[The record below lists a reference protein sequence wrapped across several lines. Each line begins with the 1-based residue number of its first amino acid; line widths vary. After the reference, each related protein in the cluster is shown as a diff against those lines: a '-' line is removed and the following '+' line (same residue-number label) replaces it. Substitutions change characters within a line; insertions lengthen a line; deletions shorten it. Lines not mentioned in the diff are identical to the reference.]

1 MSIFDLFRQI
11 ESGSAPAASGPV
23 THIVVGLGN
32 PGAEYENSRHNAGFR
47 AISLVA
53 DTNRIRIDRAKF
65 HALVGDGTIAG
76 KHVLLMKPQTYMNSS
91 GIAVKEAMDFYKVP
105 SENVIVLFDDIS
117 LVPGKMRIRRSGSA
131 GGHNG
136 VKSLI
141 EYMGTNVF
149 PRIKLGVGAKPEG
162 WDLADWVLAALP
174 AEDRKALDTVS
185 ASAPEAVALLIE
197 GKTDEA
203 MQKFN

>member
-11 ESGSAPAASGPV
+11 ETGTPPVSSGPV
-23 THIVVGLGN
+23 THLVVGLGN
-32 PGAEYENSRHNAGFR
+32 PGKEYENSRHNAGFR

-53 DTNRIRIDRAKF
+53 DAGHVRIDRAKF
-65 HALVGDGTIAG
+65 HALVGEGTVAG
-76 KHVLLMKPQTYMNSS
+76 KHVLLMKPETYMNHS
-91 GIAVKEAMDFYKVP
+91 GIAVKEAMDFYKIP
-105 SENVIVLFDDIS
+105 PENVIVLFDDIS
-117 LVPGKMRIRRSGSA
+117 LPPGKMRIRRSGSA

-149 PRIKLGVGAKPEG
+149 PRVKLGVGAKPDG

-174 AEDRKALDTVS
+174 PDDRKALDAVS
-185 ASAPEAVALLIE
+185 ASAPEAVSLLLE

>member
-23 THIVVGLGN
+23 THLVVGLGN
-32 PGAEYENSRHNAGFR
+32 PGAEYANSRHNAGFR
-47 AISLVA
+47 AIDLVA
-53 DTNRIRIDRAKF
+53 DANHVRIDRAKF
-65 HALVGDGTIAG
+65 HALVGDGTVAG

-91 GIAVKEAMDFYKVP
+91 GIAVKEAMDFYKIP

-149 PRIKLGVGAKPEG
+149 PRVKLGVGAKPEG

-174 AEDRKALDTVS
+174 PEDRKALDAVS
-185 ASAPEAVALLIE
+185 ASAPEAVALLLE

-203 MQKFN
+203 MRKFN